1 MITGGVKAK
10 VYFKASPVERNSQK
24 YLHLEDL
31 KMDFSVKDIQMGIK
45 NVHNGNAVLGKNVI
59 HIIQI

>member
-1 MITGGVKAK
+1 LFTEGVKAK
-10 VYFKASPVERNSQK
+10 VYIKCSEVERNSQK

-45 NVHNGNAVLGKNVI
+45 NVHNGNAVLGKSNILV
-59 HIIQI
+59 